1 MNISIVTVHTMGRD
15 AFKPKH
21 ASSVSISGVIDTG
34 VNSNTGYVISD
45 DHIKIIIDIQKYVVY
60 NRFVHR
66 RVICSI
72 RNNNWIRWQTEMS
85 AFLFSFFVICLIRLN
100 FQQNQLYKEEFQ
112 YMEKNTS
119 FTEGKI
125 MQPLLLFA
133 VPVLLALFP
142 QAMYGAVDLLIVG
155 KFASSAN
162 VSAVSTGSQIMT
174 TPYHN
179 LPAYKMLFLCFHGP
193 SADFPAATWSSLQP
207 PPVSYRKTP
216 VHCTVFS
223 FHVQLHKPSYHFPH
237 GQPACTGRSFFPDIS
252 DKVHKTYP

>member
-72 RNNNWIRWQTEMS
+72 RNNSWIRWQTEMS

-112 YMEKNTS
+112 
-119 FTEGKI
+119 
-125 MQPLLLFA
+125 
-133 VPVLLALFP
+133 
-142 QAMYGAVDLLIVG
+142 
-155 KFASSAN
+155 
-162 VSAVSTGSQIMT
+162 
-174 TPYHN
+174 
-179 LPAYKMLFLCFHGP
+179 
-193 SADFPAATWSSLQP
+193 
-207 PPVSYRKTP
+207 
-216 VHCTVFS
+216 
-223 FHVQLHKPSYHFPH
+223 
-237 GQPACTGRSFFPDIS
+237 
-252 DKVHKTYP
+252 

>member
-34 VNSNTGYVISD
+34 VNSNTGYVISG

-72 RNNNWIRWQTEMS
+72 RNNSWIRWQTEMS

-112 YMEKNTS
+112 YMEKKHIIYRRKNHAAVTS
-119 FTEGKI
+119 
-125 MQPLLLFA
+125 
-133 VPVLLALFP
+133 VC
-142 QAMYGAVDLLIVG
+142 
-155 KFASSAN
+155 SSCIAGTL
-162 VSAVSTGSQIMT
+162 STGYVRCSRF
-174 TPYHN
+174 
-179 LPAYKMLFLCFHGP
+179 AYC
-193 SADFPAATWSSLQP
+193 W
-207 PPVSYRKTP
+207 
-216 VHCTVFS
+216 
-223 FHVQLHKPSYHFPH
+223 
-237 GQPACTGRSFFPDIS
+237 
-252 DKVHKTYP
+252 